1 MVFVL
6 LFYYI
11 FWLFFLVI
19 TYLSGVKV
27 YGKEIKVTV
36 LKYNFVLMFK
46 EGDVSIIRVFDLF
59 FIVDYKLFM

>member
-1 MVFVL
+1 M
-6 LFYYI
+6 
-11 FWLFFLVI
+11 
-19 TYLSGVKV
+19 YLSGVKV